1 MGRRQK
7 TSPLVLR
14 QQLKAQQA
22 LDMRLEGKEYS
33 EIALALGYANA
44 SGPYNAIQSLMR
56 RYAFESLAE
65 LRGVE
70 GARLDKMM
78 AAVWASACT
87 GDLDAIDTVLKIQQ
101 RRARLFGLDKPVRI
115 DVDTEPRQ
123 TAILKIGDQP
133 PRIIDL
139 KDLDLTS
146 LSGQELE
153 MLRQLQTTKLIE
165 GEVLSISAPV
175 ENQDSGGE

>member
-1 MGRRQK
+1 MPRRPK

-33 EIALALGYANA
+33 EIARALGYANG

-56 RYAFESLAE
+56 RYALESLSE
-65 LRGVE
+65 LRDVE
-70 GARLDKMM
+70 GARLDKML
-78 AAVWASACT
+78 AAVWARATT

-101 RRARLFGLDKPVRI
+101 RRARLFGLDRPVRI
-115 DVDTEPRQ
+115 DVDLEPRQ
-123 TAILKIGDQP
+123 TVILKIGDQP
-133 PRIIDL
+133 PRVIDL
-139 KDLDLTS
+139 KDLDLTH
-146 LSGQELE
+146 LSVQELE

-165 GEVLSISAPV
+165 GEVLHIAPPEQASV
-175 ENQDSGGE
+175 GE